1 MSSELTKEEKLAI
14 YIALVPAVAVSRWMK
29 TNGYKVVYKKL
40 GSVVKTDGEL
50 EYIAEDAVS
59 EVSTILF
66 GKLNAGRLPLSL
78 ANAKMHRTA
87 VRKYLLRSVN
97 NYCNTRLENWSLLNR
112 SGKYGPKS
120 RVSLYQNS
128 PAKNIDGGGERSDN
142 EVWDTIAP
150 NLLNL
155 DEIDAEK
162 LQSMLVDMG
171 ISAKDMGYLRVHFSD
186 MSYVEM
192 AAHFGGTEDKY
203 RKRIQRLLQKV
214 KANISV

>member
-1 MSSELTKEEKLAI
+1 MSDTLTEEEKLAI
-14 YIALVPAVAVSRWMK
+14 YIELAPKVAVSRWMK
-29 TNGYKVVYKKL
+29 AIGYKVVYKKL
-40 GSVVKTDGEL
+40 GSVVKTGGEL

-59 EVSTILF
+59 EVST
-66 GKLNAGRLPLSL
+66 KLLERLNVGVLPDSL
-78 ANAKMHRTA
+78 ANAKMRRTA
-87 VRKYLLRSVN
+87 VRKYLLKSVN

-112 SGKYGPKS
+112 SGKYGPRS

-128 PAKNIDGGGERSDN
+128 PAKNIDGDGERSDN

-150 NLLNL
+150 NLLSL
-155 DEIDAEK
+155 DEIDSEK
-162 LQSMLVDMG
+162 LQSMLVDAG
-171 ISAKDMGYLRVHFSD
+171 ISSEDMGYLNAHFSD

-192 AAHFGGTEDKY
+192 AAYFGGTEDKY